1 VALIDVARRPSK
13 RGPLGGGGAG
23 WILSLPALL
32 AVAGLLILP
41 IGQAVYYSMTNWNG
55 QTATWIGPRAYLNL
69 FEDPTFLRVLE
80 NNGLLLLA
88 MPFAIIVPLAIA
100 FLLHEEIWGWKFFR
114 SVVFIP
120 TAISWV
126 IIGLVAAQFYAVKGI
141 LNGMLSSVG
150 LGFIKTDML
159 GNTHQ
164 AIFAIAITLI
174 WSQLGTNTI
183 IFITG
188 LAALDPTL
196 AEAGR
201 VDGASSFRIYRKIII
216 PQMMRFIQ
224 FAFVITVLT
233 AFTAIFS
240 LIFVMTGGGPNY
252 GSTTL
257 EFYVYQQAFN
267 QGDFGT
273 GALLGVLLFVLVAT
287 VSVIQIR
294 LLRVKS

>member
-1 VALIDVARRPSK
+1 
-13 RGPLGGGGAG
+13 
-23 WILSLPALL
+23 
-32 AVAGLLILP
+32 
-41 IGQAVYYSMTNWNG
+41 
-55 QTATWIGPRAYLNL
+55 
-69 FEDPTFLRVLE
+69 
-80 NNGLLLLA
+80 

-141 LNGMLSSVG
+141 LNGMLASVG

-159 GNTHQ
+159 GSTNQ

-287 VSVIQIR
+287 VSIIQIR
-294 LLRVKS
+294 LLRVKT